1 MKLKPTGAAAGVAA
15 GAVAMVAWAASGVM
29 AKGIDLPGMTIIVYR
44 MWMYSVVVLVWLAAR
59 GGRLTWAR
67 LRLAAPGGLA
77 LGLDLAL
84 FFNAVKETTIAN
96 ATVVGALQ
104 PILMLLIVGRL
115 FGERVRPRQVW
126 LSLVAIAGVGI
137 VMFGSAGLPD
147 ANPRGDLLAVGALFA
162 WTGYFVFSKRTQ
174 QSMSPLEYTAATALW
189 ATALNTPIALLSGQ
203 SLAVNNSSDWIWLV
217 LLALVPGLLGHG
229 LMNWSL
235 TRIPVWLG
243 SALTLAIPVTST
255 VLAWLFIDE
264 EVRAVQF
271 AGMGVVIVALG
282 LIVAQTTR
290 PAAAEHVADPADRAD
305 RADPADALAAST
317 ETARTA
323 PVARLAPGG
332 RR

>member
-1 MKLKPTGAAAGVAA
+1 
-15 GAVAMVAWAASGVM
+15 MVAWAASGVM

-115 FGERVRPRQVW
+115 FGERVRPREVW

>member
-1 MKLKPTGAAAGVAA
+1 
-15 GAVAMVAWAASGVM
+15 MVAWAASGVM

-44 MWMYSVVVLVWLAAR
+44 MWMYSVVVLVWLAVR

-96 ATVVGALQ
+96 ATVIGALQ

-137 VMFGSAGLPD
+137 VMFGSASLPD

-203 SLAVNNSSDWIWLV
+203 SLAVAHASDWIWLV
-217 LLALVPGLLGHG
+217 ALALVPGLLGHG

-282 LIVAQTTR
+282 LIVVQTTR
-290 PAAAEHVADPADRAD
+290 PTVAEVPEAPENPP
-305 RADPADALAAST
+305 DPADALEASADAAPT
-317 ETARTA
+317 T
-323 PVARLAPGG
+323 PVAPLASGG